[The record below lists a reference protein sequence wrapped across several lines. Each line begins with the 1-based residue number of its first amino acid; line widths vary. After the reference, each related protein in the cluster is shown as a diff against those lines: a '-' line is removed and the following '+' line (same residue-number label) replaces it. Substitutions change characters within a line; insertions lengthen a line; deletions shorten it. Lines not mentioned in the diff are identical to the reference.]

1 MSARTCRSP
10 GAAPRS
16 PLPDA
21 RSRVSAVAS
30 SMTSPPALSVGPW
43 QPRRLLA
50 FGSTV
55 VLVCHVIVFIAD
67 GATSATDVLRDAI
80 ANSIAAV
87 ASAVPVWSICRR
99 VPWRLGARWWFL
111 PLHLVTLLGFMA
123 LWYLLIAIMLGAAG
137 MLLGREFRFAFLA
150 GPALHWQ
157 EFTAV
162 VLYFAIAA
170 GCYLTQAAADA
181 QQALDLQHRTEMRS
195 LRAQLDPHL
204 LFNTLHSLLELVR
217 SGDARADDAID
228 RFARVARYV
237 SEGRA
242 ANRDIVS
249 LRAEWEMTQDYV
261 ALESL
266 RLGPRLACC
275 FDFGADLEHVNIPA
289 LTLQPLVENAIRHG
303 IAPRPGAGTL
313 TITAWT
319 SDGRTHLVAEDD
331 GLGAA
336 ATTRGSGTG
345 LDLVRKRLEAHFG
358 DGLAFDAGP
367 RAGAV
372 GWRVHASFPAQ
383 QA

>member
-1 MSARTCRSP
+1 MP
-10 GAAPRS
+10 
-16 PLPDA
+16 PLP
-21 RSRVSAVAS
+21 SLPSG
-30 SMTSPPALSVGPW
+30 LW
-43 QPRRLLA
+43 QPRRLVV
-50 FGSTV
+50 FGVAV

-67 GATSATDVLRDAI
+67 GATSATAILRDAI

-87 ASAVPVWSICRR
+87 LSAVPVWLLCRR
-99 VPWRLGARWWFL
+99 VSWREGGRWWFL
-111 PLHLVTLLGFMA
+111 PLHLVALLAFMS
-123 LWYLLIAIMLGAAG
+123 LWYLAIAVMLGAAG
-137 MLLGREFRFAFLA
+137 MLWGRAFQFAFLQ

-162 VLYFAIAA
+162 VLYCAIAA
-170 GCYLTQAAADA
+170 TCYLTQAAAEA
-181 QQALDLQHRTEMRS
+181 QQALNLQHRTEMRA

-217 SGDARADDAID
+217 SGDTRADDAID

-249 LRAEWEMTQDYV
+249 LRAEWEMAQDYV

-266 RLGPRLACC
+266 RLGPRLSCR
-275 FDFGADLEHVNIPA
+275 FDFGEDLEHVSIPA

-303 IAPRPGAGTL
+303 IAPRPGAGVL
-313 TITAWT
+313 VLSAW
-319 SDGRTHLVAEDD
+319 SADGRPHLLAEDD

-345 LDLVRKRLEAHFG
+345 LDLVRRRLQAQFG
-358 DGLAFDAGP
+358 AGLTFDAGP
-367 RAGAV
+367 RHSSS
-372 GWRVHASFPAQ
+372 GWRVHASFPV
-383 QA
+383 QASHS